1 MRALLAIREPKAV
14 IALGQWQSGKRMPK
28 SAFPL
33 SKSHSYPLGSS
44 FEWCII
50 ALQGDGRNYRLL
62 VAFDPAKEQFRAWL
76 GLVDGADQALI
87 ARLEFHPSHS
97 GWHCHVKSGMLDRVV
112 RGVVKEPRDRDTFR
126 VCDVEQKFGVTQLN
140 ALGIAF
146 RVFNASQSASILPKS
161 GELPL

>member
-50 ALQGDGRNYRLL
+50 ELQGDGRNYRLL
-62 VAFDPAKEQFRAWL
+62 VAFDPAK
-76 GLVDGADQALI
+76 GAI
-87 ARLEFHPSHS
+87 SRVARVS
-97 GWHCHVKSGMLDRVV
+97 
-112 RGVVKEPRDRDTFR
+112 
-126 VCDVEQKFGVTQLN
+126 
-140 ALGIAF
+140 
-146 RVFNASQSASILPKS
+146 
-161 GELPL
+161 